1 MSKLTTLNGLN
12 NDELLDSIFSE
23 EIIVFEDVQGSKIW
37 VNWNGEKFSIKP
49 KSVSSEVINMV
60 DLAMQNYYNPAI
72 SYFESLDDRVKKSF
86 E

>member
-49 KSVSSEVINMV
+49 KSVSGNKYGRFGYAE
-60 DLAMQNYYNPAI
+60 L
-72 SYFESLDDRVKKSF
+72 L
-86 E
+86 

>member
-72 SYFESLDDRVKKSF
+72 SYFRIIR
-86 E
+86 

>member
-37 VNWNGEKFSIKP
+37 VNWDGGKIQYKT
-49 KSVSSEVINMV
+49 
-60 DLAMQNYYNPAI
+60 
-72 SYFESLDDRVKKSF
+72 
-86 E
+86 

>member
-72 SYFESLDDRVKKSF
+72 SYFESLDDRVKVF
-86 E
+86 